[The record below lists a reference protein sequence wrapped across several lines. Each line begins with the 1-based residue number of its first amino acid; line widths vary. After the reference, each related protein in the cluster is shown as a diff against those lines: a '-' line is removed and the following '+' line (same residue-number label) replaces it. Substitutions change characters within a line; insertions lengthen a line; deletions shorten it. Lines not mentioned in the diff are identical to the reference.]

1 MPHVVGRQPTG
12 GASDPASQDEVGD
25 FFSGIISIFDRFHL
39 PILPSQCWMSLR
51 RSLSSFATAY
61 TAAPGKEHLGSSP
74 SLCLFLEGA
83 LLFRAAQPRMDSAV
97 AALFGVVG
105 KDTASKLMT
114 SDGTATGS
122 FMHSYTRS
130 IMLVT

>member
-1 MPHVVGRQPTG
+1 MFH
-12 GASDPASQDEVGD
+12 
-25 FFSGIISIFDRFHL
+25 RFHL

-61 TAAPGKEHLGSSP
+61 TAAPGKEHLGSPP
-74 SLCLFLEGA
+74 SFCLFLEGA
-83 LLFRAAQPRMDSAV
+83 LSFRAAHPRMDSAA

-130 IMLVT
+130 TSCI

>member
-1 MPHVVGRQPTG
+1 MFH
-12 GASDPASQDEVGD
+12 
-25 FFSGIISIFDRFHL
+25 RFHL

-61 TAAPGKEHLGSSP
+61 TAAPGKEHLESP
-74 SLCLFLEGA
+74 PSFCLFLEGA
-83 LLFRAAQPRMDSAV
+83 LLSFRAAHPRMDSAA

-122 FMHSYTRS
+122 FLHSYTRS
-130 IMLVT
+130 TNCIYDHHSPTLNKPKSMSIYDLKDELN